1 MFVLGRPS
9 KSLIMFVSK
18 ARPKSNGIPSKHRAP
33 LQGRL
38 LDIATNI
45 TQGLTGLPGTSTV
58 TSVSTF
64 VSYEEK
70 KFGEYDSRCKEVAGF
85 KPLISR

>member
-1 MFVLGRPS
+1 MFVLGRPT

-18 ARPKSNGIPSKHRAP
+18 ARPNSNGIPFKHRAP

-45 TQGLTGLPGTSTV
+45 TQGWIGLPGTNTV
-58 TSVSTF
+58 TSLSAF

-70 KFGEYDSRCKEVAGF
+70 K
-85 KPLISR
+85 IW